1 MPEDHGFWFD
11 NDQGVPPFFP
21 YFLEK
26 HPEYSV
32 LSPNPWVASVYGD
45 KWRAVVE
52 GQDSQK
58 PDLIVSW
65 TA

>member
-1 MPEDHGFWFD
+1 MDTLQQVAE
-11 NDQGVPPFFP
+11 
-21 YFLEK
+21 
-26 HPEYSV
+26 
-32 LSPNPWVASVYGD
+32 LSIQPGGD

-52 GQDSQK
+52 GQDSQE

>member
-1 MPEDHGFWFD
+1 MLFIQYDHMIKAIPSYILRKAPRIFGPESEF
-11 NDQGVPPFFP
+11 
-21 YFLEK
+21 
-26 HPEYSV
+26 
-32 LSPNPWVASVYGD
+32 WVASVYGD

-52 GQDSQK
+52 GQDSQE